1 MIRPRRCI
9 SCLAF
14 LCLGISSLSAL
25 AADEPPSDWID
36 PATGHRV
43 IRLSREPGT
52 SSLYFHQNAYTDR
65 GDILFV
71 TIAAPRQGGG
81 FGNTTLATI
90 DLMALGTA
98 PPKIEKVA
106 EGFASVGHVVGKK
119 TRSVYYTRFEL
130 IDGDRVGKVSATHL
144 DTHETR
150 EIGKLPVGRGGSG
163 LAINADETLLGGS
176 FVDLPR
182 NVPGSGPAEGDSPFF
197 RSADSAKKGTVPGG
211 QARGRGDRLASRVA
225 QRLPMK
231 LYTIDVKTGDVKT
244 FAASTDWLNHVQFSP
259 TDPKL
264 MMFCHEGPWHEVDR
278 VWTVRVDGGEP
289 RLMHPRTMPYEIAG
303 HEFFGFDGRTVWY
316 DLQTPRSSKF
326 WLAGVNLETGERT
339 RYAVER
345 GNWSVH
351 YNQSHDGKLFAG
363 DGGGPDSVANRTP
376 LPNAKPLD
384 PPGNGQGVFL
394 FRPQDSFETLKVG
407 NDAVRIGKFTVEKL
421 VDLTK
426 HNYKLEPN
434 LTFSPDNKWII
445 FRSNMHGPTHVYAV
459 EIAKAK

>member
-1 MIRPRRCI
+1 MMRCSTIRPRRRI
-9 SCLAF
+9 LCLTF

-25 AADEPPSDWID
+25 AADEPPGDWID

-65 GDILFV
+65 GDKLFV
-71 TIAAPRQGGG
+71 TIAAPRQGGGG

-90 DLMALGTA
+90 DLATLGAA
-98 PPKIEKVA
+98 PPKIDKVA
-106 EGFASVGHVVGKK
+106 EGFASACHVVGKK
-119 TRSVYYTRFEL
+119 TRSLYYTRFEL
-130 IDGDRVGKVSATHL
+130 IDGDRVGKVFATHL

-150 EIGKLPVGRGGSG
+150 EIGKLPAGRGGSG

-176 FVDLPR
+176 FVELPR
-182 NVPGSGPAEGDSPFF
+182 NA
-197 RSADSAKKGTVPGG
+197 PGG
-211 QARGRGDRLASRVA
+211 ESEPAARDQARGRGDRLASRLA
-225 QRLPMK
+225 QKLPMK
-231 LYTIDVKTGDVKT
+231 LCTMDIKTGDVKT

-303 HEFFGFDGRTVWY
+303 HEFFGYDGRTIWY
-316 DLQTPRSSKF
+316 DLQTPRSSRF
-326 WLAGVNLETGERT
+326 WLAGVNIETGERT

-345 GNWSVH
+345 ANWSVH

-384 PPGNGQGVFL
+384 PPGNGQGIFL
-394 FRPQDSFETLKVG
+394 FRPRDSFETLKVG
-407 NDAVRIGKFTVEKL
+407 DDAVRIGKFAVEKL
-421 VDLTK
+421 VDLAK
-426 HNYKLEPN
+426 HDYKLEPN